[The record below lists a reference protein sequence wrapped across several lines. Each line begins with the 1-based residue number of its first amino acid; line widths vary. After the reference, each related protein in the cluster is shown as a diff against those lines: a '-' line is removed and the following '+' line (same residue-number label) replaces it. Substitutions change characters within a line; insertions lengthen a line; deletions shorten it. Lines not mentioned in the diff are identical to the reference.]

1 MLETMIIS
9 ISGSMKITN
18 FVVSTKINYW
28 PEYSSSCSS
37 PVLVAYKPLKSTYAM
52 MMTIKKK
59 KKKNRVVSNCS
70 NNNVTTTTKIVY
82 KDNWFDRLAINYV
95 SQALQNTSG
104 MRNEEIGYE
113 SLVMASRAV
122 FQNFDLIH
130 QRQLIV
136 NVLLNAIPRPFI
148 TLFKKFLPPSKF
160 TSESCAAFTS
170 FFFRWLLGPCE
181 VRESEVEGI
190 KEKNVVYIKKCRFLE
205 TSNCAGMCTNM
216 CKIPTQEFMKNTLGI
231 PVNMVPNFDD
241 MSCEYIFGDEPPALQ
256 DDPALKQPCY
266 KLCDVKH
273 KHDTS
278 CMS

>member
-148 TLFKKFLPPSKF
+148 TL
-160 TSESCAAFTS
+160 
-170 FFFRWLLGPCE
+170 